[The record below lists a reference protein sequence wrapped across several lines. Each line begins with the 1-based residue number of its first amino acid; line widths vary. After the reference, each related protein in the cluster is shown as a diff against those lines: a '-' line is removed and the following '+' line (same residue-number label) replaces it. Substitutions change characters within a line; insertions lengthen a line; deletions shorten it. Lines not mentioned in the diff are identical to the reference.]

1 MQDAEVRMMMTQ
13 IALEAIQLGRDVS
26 IDQRDY
32 HDVRN
37 VVGAM
42 SSVKTD
48 DTGISLRVFSLESGE
63 DEMEEDGE
71 EE

>member
-1 MQDAEVRMMMTQ
+1 MTDTEVRMMMTR
-13 IALEAIQLGRDVS
+13 IALEAIQLGRDVR
-26 IDQRDY
+26 IDQIDY

-48 DTGISLRVFSLESGE
+48 DTGISLNVFSPERGE
-63 DEMEEDGE
+63 DEMEEEGE